1 MQGNGLHTWL
11 KAFEQE
17 ILEVASRIEATRKK
31 LLHSSS
37 REKND
42 ADYLTSITTILKR
55 EVMNLHQL
63 GQRVNAKNSQLL
75 RLESSSKKE

>member
-1 MQGNGLHTWL
+1 MKASGLHTWL

-17 ILEVASRIEATRKK
+17 LLEVASRIEATRKK
-31 LLHSSS
+31 LLHSNS

-42 ADYLTSITTILKR
+42 ADFLTSITTILKR

-75 RLESSSKKE
+75 RLESSKKE